1 MLLPCRHIFA
11 VRRHLG
17 LPLFSTEIINKRWTQ
32 NYYSMN
38 QRCLAQ
44 MNNCS
49 GVEIEPVV
57 ESNLYPEIQQ
67 TITVTSIPN
76 N

>member
-17 LPLFSTEIINKRWTQ
+17 LPLFSTEIMNKRWTQ

-44 MNNCS
+44 MNNCK
-49 GVEIEPVV
+49 
-57 ESNLYPEIQQ
+57 
-67 TITVTSIPN
+67 
-76 N
+76 